1 MEGELFKK
9 QMGKNVKMYRGKK
22 QEAKKVVSD
31 ALWTSRRRRRH
42 SHHHHQLLLH
52 TNCSRDFKC
61 KFCRHIP
68 HLRLRFNCLSLK
80 ADPTSRLLRI
90 SITACQ

>member
-42 SHHHHQLLLH
+42 SHPTYKLQ
-52 TNCSRDFKC
+52 SRF
-61 KFCRHIP
+61 
-68 HLRLRFNCLSLK
+68 
-80 ADPTSRLLRI
+80 
-90 SITACQ
+90 